1 MTSYSNVFLTKHD
14 ILLGITKISN
24 LAKEKNI
31 LLDIAIYGGAALS
44 LAFDM
49 RDITKDVDVTINK
62 NQDKDF
68 LREASEIVADEM
80 NWPHDWLNDGVKGFL
95 SHNEVLDQFDDM
107 TNENGGV
114 RIFVPS
120 AEYLFSMKCMSM
132 RPEGV
137 EGSHDFSDI
146 ENLAKLLKIKNASD
160 AFSIVDK
167 FYPMQKI
174 PPKVYFGIEEI
185 IEGINNKENPS
196 LNK

>member
-1 MTSYSNVFLTKHD
+1 MTDKNIFLTKHD

-24 LAKEKNI
+24 LAKERHI

-68 LREASEIVADEM
+68 LREASEIVAEEM
-80 NWPHDWLNDGVKGFL
+80 NWSLNWLNDGVKGFI
-95 SHNEVLDQFDDM
+95 SHNEILDQFDDM
-107 TNENGGV
+107 TNEDGGV

-137 EGSHDFSDI
+137 DGSHDFSDI
-146 ENLAKLLKIKNASD
+146 ENPAKLLQIKNAD
-160 AFSIVDK
+160 EAFSIVER
-167 FYPMQKI
+167 FYPMQKM
-174 PPKVYFGIEEI
+174 PTKVYLGIEEI
-185 IEGINNKENPS
+185 IEGLSGKNTPAPGQ
-196 LNK
+196 